1 MQYLDDYISNVS
13 DDNANIW
20 IHRIGYST
28 VIRAFVKVGENGE
41 EDEILVS
48 SEDNKIILDELY
60 DMYLTEKTLHN
71 QEVVIDSRTKVDRNT
86 FHPLFA
92 RSFDRISKV
101 ILKIKDEI
109 YRFEVYRGNI
119 HAHEVTLKKLR
130 FALITL
136 IQVYLTEFST
146 YGYIIRR
153 YGSVLRKIYI
163 DIWES
168 MEAGVDQ
175 EVIDQGK
182 DSERNI
188 IRRESEKV
196 PLSVAVVYISTD
208 NRIIK
213 GHISYPKKNYMID
226 VKDMTCDCP
235 DFVYRKHAQ
244 GLMCKHLIKFQNECK
259 CLVYLNRIVRDKLY
273 NVPCPMGKML
283 SQAYDED
290 IKF

>member
-20 IHRIGYST
+20 IHRLGYST
-28 VIRAFVKVGENGE
+28 VIRAFVKVGETGE

-48 SEDNKIILDELY
+48 SDDNKIILDELY

-71 QEVVIDSRTKVDRNT
+71 QEVVIDPRTKVDRNT
-86 FHPLFA
+86 FHPSFA

-101 ILKIKDEI
+101 ILKVKDEI

-130 FALITL
+130 FVLITL

-168 MEAGVDQ
+168 MTSGVDQ

-182 DSERNI
+182 DSGRNI
-188 IRRESEKV
+188 IRRESDKV

-208 NRIIK
+208 NRIVK

-259 CLVYLNRIVRDKLY
+259 CLVYLNRIVRDNLY

-290 IKF
+290 IMF